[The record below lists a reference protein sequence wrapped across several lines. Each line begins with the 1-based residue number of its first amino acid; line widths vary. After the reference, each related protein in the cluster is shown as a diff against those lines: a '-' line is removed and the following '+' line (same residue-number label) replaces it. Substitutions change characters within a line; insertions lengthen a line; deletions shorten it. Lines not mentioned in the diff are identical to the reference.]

1 MRSKEARS
9 TTYPYRLL
17 DDTTALASFKGWSR
31 EVYEDFFKLRAGDI
45 SERVFRDEY
54 CRERKILDIDMTG
67 FTLSAF
73 EVGEINSLARIFD
86 AQRVLLPVLQDHGA
100 EPIRCFAD
108 DVVALFEDPGTAVD
122 AALEIHERVRRF
134 NASLLASARP
144 TICCAGIGFG
154 SVFAISPNLAQ
165 GDEMNRTAKLGEDI
179 ARGNETL
186 VTERAYEAIKSRDD
200 LVFERQDQDDL
211 LFPFYRISGIE

>member
-1 MRSKEARS
+1 M
-9 TTYPYRLL
+9 TYPYRLL

-31 EVYEDFFKLRAGDI
+31 GVYEDLFKLRAGEI
-45 SERVFRDEY
+45 SERAFRDKY
-54 CRERKILDIDMTG
+54 CRDRAILDIDMTG

-73 EVGEINSLARIFD
+73 EVGEINSLLRIFD

-100 EPIRCFAD
+100 ELIRCFAD

-134 NASLLASARP
+134 NASPLASAHP

-154 SVFAISPNLAQ
+154 SVFAIGPNLAQ
-165 GDEMNRTAKLGEDI
+165 GDEMNRAAKLGEDI

-186 VTERAYEAIKSRDD
+186 VTERAFEAIKSRGD
-200 LVFERQDQDDL
+200 LAFERQDQDDL
-211 LFPFYRISGIE
+211 LFPFYRINGIE

>member
-1 MRSKEARS
+1 MI
-9 TTYPYRLL
+9 YPYRLL

-31 EVYEDFFKLRAGDI
+31 EVYEDFFRLRAGDI
-45 SERVFRDEY
+45 SERAFRDKY
-54 CRERKILDIDMTG
+54 CRERAILDIDMTG

-73 EVGEINSLARIFD
+73 EVGEINSLTRIFD

-100 EPIRCFAD
+100 ELIRCFAD
-108 DVVALFEDPGTAVD
+108 DVVALFEYPGTAVD

-134 NASLLASARP
+134 NASPLASAHP

-154 SVFAISPNLAQ
+154 SVFAIGPNLAQ
-165 GDEMNRTAKLGEDI
+165 GDEMNRAAKLGEDI

-186 VTERAYEAIKSRDD
+186 VTERAYEAIKSRGD
-200 LVFERQDQDDL
+200 LAFERQDQDDL
-211 LFPFYRISGIE
+211 LFPFYRITGIE